1 MASLLLNAFM
11 TKLILAGISSSRV
24 KFWQWKDDILLIR
37 HRIWSKQSRFKWKK
51 LVTLVFA
58 WSFLES
64 KVPDW
69 SVFVWACSW
78 LVSFFSACSLLVSFR
93 QWLVCFRLC
102 LFLIGPFLSVL
113 VRDWLNCVS
122 PAWARSRK
130 SSPPAPDTNE
140 LMNWRLTSVRPPTAE
155 KNCSVRVRY
164 VEIPYKQTTVYFA
177 ESHKKHTLLPECRM
191 LVTGENSPNRT
202 ITCFS

>member
-1 MASLLLNAFM
+1 MIPGRATRVTALPISTLFVRLTLAMASLLLNAFM

-58 WSFLES
+58 WSFLAS

-78 LVSFFSACSLLVSFR
+78 LVSFFHLVPYWSVFVND
-93 QWLVCFRLC
+93 WSVFRLC
-102 LFLIGPFLSVL
+102 LFVIGWIVCRLPGPGAE
-113 VRDWLNCVS
+113 S
-122 PAWARSRK
+122 PRRLRRIQMSWWTGAWPQWGRPPLRRTARSG
-130 SSPPAPDTNE
+130 SGT
-140 LMNWRLTSVRPPTAE
+140 
-155 KNCSVRVRY
+155 
-164 VEIPYKQTTVYFA
+164 
-177 ESHKKHTLLPECRM
+177 
-191 LVTGENSPNRT
+191 
-202 ITCFS
+202 

>member
-24 KFWQWKDDILLIR
+24 KFWQRKDDILLIR

-58 WSFLES
+58 WSFLAS

-102 LFLIGPFLSVL
+102 LFLIGPFFVCACSWLVELCVACLGPEQKVLAACAGYKWVDELALDLSEAAHRWEEL
-113 VRDWLNCVS
+113 LGQGQVRRDSLQTNNSLFCW
-122 PAWARSRK
+122 K
-130 SSPPAPDTNE
+130 S
-140 LMNWRLTSVRPPTAE
+140 
-155 KNCSVRVRY
+155 
-164 VEIPYKQTTVYFA
+164 
-177 ESHKKHTLLPECRM
+177 
-191 LVTGENSPNRT
+191 
-202 ITCFS
+202 

>member
-78 LVSFFSACSLLVSFR
+78 LVSFFQLVPYWSVFVND
-93 QWLVCFRLC
+93 WSVFRLC

-113 VRDWLNCVS
+113 VCDWLNCVS